1 MIRSLNLAPPV
12 AVVFAYREYEAWF
25 LATLSSI
32 AGHYDLPS
40 DVVYEGDVEAK
51 RNVKGWLKA
60 QMRQGIG
67 YNPVIHQKKFTS
79 LIDLEVAY
87 EQSRSFRRL
96 YDAIVELLDAFDAG
110 ERGYVSPRKE

>member
-51 RNVKGWLKA
+51 RNVKGWFKS

-96 YDAIVELLDAFDAG
+96 YDAIVELLDAFDAE

>member
-12 AVVFAYREYEAWF
+12 AIVFAYREYEAWF

-60 QMRQGIG
+60 QMRQGIA

-79 LIDLEVAY
+79 LIDIEVAY
-87 EQSRSFRRL
+87 EGHPL
-96 YDAIVELLDAFDAG
+96 KAG
-110 ERGYVSPRKE
+110 HLFICHSSETANLVFASQRFAVSEE